1 MEYLTLQ
8 DIPHR
13 HYDPVASHRMT
24 SSQSSERSIGSMAAA
39 NHHLRSSPPIQPG
52 EHHVS
57 LPSFNEFLNTTRAET
72 PPRTPSR
79 RNGSADSSP
88 QFDEVSWDNKRRRN
102 DTLGDIYARNSIAS
116 ERVAAESRR
125 VSPAIDPALT
135 SYGTPQLAQ
144 HRRSQPVHHHR
155 ASLSYP
161 PPQGSAPESSR
172 YRQHSPPQQS
182 NLPYA
187 PPSQRQSLTGQSAW
201 SQSTM
206 QHGSAYEHRSSYYPE
221 PANPTFAFE
230 RSHDAYYHSQSA
242 YAGPP
247 HHGYENGYPGDIRFQ
262 QHVGMDQNAFNRRRR
277 GNLPK
282 EATNMLKDWFV
293 AHRSSPY
300 PTEDEKIDLCNRT
313 GLSLNQVSNWF
324 INARR
329 RAPQKEQREREAHN
343 AEP

>member
-1 MEYLTLQ
+1 M
-8 DIPHR
+8 
-13 HYDPVASHRMT
+13 
-24 SSQSSERSIGSMAAA
+24 
-39 NHHLRSSPPIQPG
+39 
-52 EHHVS
+52 
-57 LPSFNEFLNTTRAET
+57 
-72 PPRTPSR
+72 
-79 RNGSADSSP
+79 
-88 QFDEVSWDNKRRRN
+88 
-102 DTLGDIYARNSIAS
+102 
-116 ERVAAESRR
+116 
-125 VSPAIDPALT
+125 
-135 SYGTPQLAQ
+135 
-144 HRRSQPVHHHR
+144 HHHR

-161 PPQGSAPESSR
+161 PPPQASAPESSR

-187 PPSQRQSLTGQSAW
+187 PQPQRQSLTGQSAW
-201 SQSTM
+201 SQPMM

-247 HHGYENGYPGDIRFQ
+247 HHGYENGYPGDIRFH

-313 GLSLNQVSNWF
+313 GLSLNQVRLNFHLRLVHRVSLLQHITPSHF
-324 INARR
+324 KVSMILLACVIYL
-329 RAPQKEQREREAHN
+329 AVYLSTCISLLYPTVPCHESTLHVASL
-343 AEP
+343 